1 MEDYRKM
8 KYSINVINLFCFAL
22 FCQFTSAQNN
32 EQSESDIFE
41 FQLLRQNDSIVINN
55 PQNFYQK
62 VKSIP
67 LGKNHSLSLG
77 GSYRFQAEAFIN
89 EQFDKNQDQND
100 YWFLH
105 RGMFHAHLQLGSKF
119 EIFGELNSSLVSSK
133 ENISP
138 VDKDELSINQFFARY
153 QFNDNFNML
162 VGRQNMRLGTGRL
175 IDVREG
181 PNVRLSFDMAQ
192 LQYEDL
198 NTKISGFYA
207 IPVQQQFGVFD
218 NDAFETDE
226 TLSAVYWTQKWSEK
240 TNTDF
245 YIFYK
250 EEADKTWNSETA
262 NDYRTSFGLRHFGT
276 WKGLDYNN
284 EFVCQLGEFGSGT
297 ILAWTASFI
306 IEKEFSA
313 STPFT
318 LGIKTEAISGD
329 KNSND
334 NSLNTFDALY
344 PRGAYFGRVARFG
357 PSNLIDVHPYF
368 KSKIGKVAIEFD
380 YVAFW
385 RFSAN
390 DGVYN
395 PALMMDYPPEND
407 ERFIGNQIGAI
418 AGYQLGNF
426 INFELESNVI
436 FPGAFLQQSNQG
448 DTLYHFVFTTEI
460 KF

>member
-1 MEDYRKM
+1 M
-8 KYSINVINLFCFAL
+8 KIVTVIVCLICLMLVPQRA
-22 FCQFTSAQNN
+22 TSQNT
-32 EQSESDIFE
+32 EQSESNVLD
-41 FQLLRQNDSIVINN
+41 FQLLRQNDSIVIDE
-55 PQNFYQK
+55 PQDFYQEI
-62 VKSIP
+62 KSIA
-67 LGKNHSLSLG
+67 LDNNTTLSFG
-77 GSYRFQAEAFIN
+77 GSYRFQAEAYIN

-105 RGMFHAHLQLGSKF
+105 RGMLHAHLKLGSKF
-119 EIFGELNSSLVSSK
+119 EIFGELNSSFVSSK
-133 ENISP
+133 EAIAP
-138 VDKDELSINQFFARY
+138 VDKDELNVNQLFARY
-153 QFNDNFNML
+153 QFNDNFNLL

-192 LQYEDL
+192 LQYTNQ
-198 NTKISGFYA
+198 NTKITGFYC
-207 IPVQQQFGVFD
+207 IPVQQQLGVFD

-226 TLSAVYWTQKWSEK
+226 TLSALYWTQNWTGK
-240 TNTDF
+240 TSTDF
-245 YIFYK
+245 YIFYT
-250 EEADKTWNSETA
+250 EEADKSWNEVTA
-262 NDYRTSFGLRHFGT
+262 KDYRTSFGLRHFGT
-276 WKGLDYNN
+276 WQSLNYNN
-284 EFVCQLGEFGSGT
+284 EFVYQLGTFGSET
-297 ILAWTASFI
+297 ISAWTASLI
-306 IEKEFSA
+306 IEKEFNVA
-313 STPFT
+313 TPFT
-318 LGIKTEAISGD
+318 IGAKIEAISGD
-329 KNSND
+329 KTSDDNTLNS
-334 NSLNTFDALY
+334 FDALY

-368 KSKIGKVAIEFD
+368 KSKIGKIDIEFD

-418 AGYQLGNF
+418 AGYRLNNF
-426 INFELESNVI
+426 ISFELESNVI

-448 DTLYHFVFTTEI
+448 DTLYHFVLTSEI

>member
-1 MEDYRKM
+1 M
-8 KYSINVINLFCFAL
+8 KIATTILCLICLFLMPQFAL
-22 FCQFTSAQNN
+22 AQNTK
-32 EQSESDIFE
+32 QSESNVLD
-41 FQLLRQNDSIVINN
+41 FQLLRQNDSIVIDE
-55 PQNFYQK
+55 PQDFYQEI
-62 VKSIP
+62 KSIA
-67 LGKNHSLSLG
+67 LGNNTTLSFG

-89 EQFDKNQDQND
+89 EQFDKNKDQNKS
-100 YWFLH
+100 WFLH
-105 RGMFHAHLQLGSKF
+105 RGMLHAHLKLGSKF

-133 ENISP
+133 EAIVP
-138 VDKDELSINQFFARY
+138 VDKDELNINQLFARY
-153 QFNDNFNML
+153 QFNDNFNIL

-192 LQYEDL
+192 LQYSNQ
-198 NTKISGFYA
+198 NTKISVFYA
-207 IPVQQQFGVFD
+207 IPAQQQLGVFD

-226 TLSAVYWTQKWSEK
+226 TLSSIYWTQNWTDK
-240 TNTDF
+240 TNTDV
-245 YIFYK
+245 YIFHK
-250 EEADKTWNSETA
+250 EEANKTWNTSAA
-262 NDYRTSFGLRHFGT
+262 NDNRTSIGLRHFGT
-276 WKGLDYNN
+276 WKGLNYNN
-284 EFVCQLGEFGSGT
+284 EFVYQLGKFGSET
-297 ILAWTASFI
+297 ISAWTASFI
-306 IEKEFSA
+306 IEKEFSVA
-313 STPFT
+313 TPFT

-334 NSLNTFDALY
+334 NTLNSFDALY

-368 KSKIGKVAIEFD
+368 KSKIGKIDIEFD

-385 RFSAN
+385 RFSTN

-418 AGYQLGNF
+418 AGYQLNNF
-426 INFELESNVI
+426 IGFELESNVI
-436 FPGAFLQQSNQG
+436 FPGAFLQQTSQG

>member
-1 MEDYRKM
+1 M
-8 KYSINVINLFCFAL
+8 KIATTILCLICLFLMPQFAL
-22 FCQFTSAQNN
+22 AQNTK
-32 EQSESDIFE
+32 QSESNVLD
-41 FQLLRQNDSIVINN
+41 FQLLRQNDSIVIDE
-55 PQNFYQK
+55 PQDFYQEI
-62 VKSIP
+62 KSIA
-67 LGKNHSLSLG
+67 LENNTTLSFG

-89 EQFDKNQDQND
+89 EQFDKNKDQNKS
-100 YWFLH
+100 WFLH
-105 RGMFHAHLQLGSKF
+105 RGMLHAHLKLGSKF

-133 ENISP
+133 ESIAP
-138 VDKDELSINQFFARY
+138 VDKDKLNINQLFARY
-153 QFNDNFNML
+153 QFNDNFNIL

-181 PNVRLSFDMAQ
+181 PNVRLSFDKAQ
-192 LQYEDL
+192 LQYSNQ
-198 NTKISGFYA
+198 NTKITGFYA
-207 IPVQQQFGVFD
+207 IPVQQQLGVFD

-226 TLSAVYWTQKWSEK
+226 TLSSIYWTQNWTDK
-240 TNTDF
+240 TNTDV
-245 YIFYK
+245 YIFHK
-250 EEADKTWNSETA
+250 EEANKTWNTSAA
-262 NDYRTSFGLRHFGT
+262 NDNRTSIGLRHFGT
-276 WKGLDYNN
+276 WKGLNYNN
-284 EFVCQLGEFGSGT
+284 EFVYQLGKFGSET
-297 ILAWTASFI
+297 ISAWTASFI
-306 IEKEFSA
+306 IEKEFSVA
-313 STPFT
+313 TPFT

-334 NSLNTFDALY
+334 NTLNSFDALY

-368 KSKIGKVAIEFD
+368 KSKIGKIDIEFD

-385 RFSAN
+385 RFSTN

-418 AGYQLGNF
+418 AGYQLNNF
-426 INFELESNVI
+426 IGFELESNVI

-448 DTLYHFVFTTEI
+448 DTLYHFVFTTEF

>member
-1 MEDYRKM
+1 M
-8 KYSINVINLFCFAL
+8 KIATTILCLICLFLMPQVAL
-22 FCQFTSAQNN
+22 AQNTK
-32 EQSESDIFE
+32 QSKSNVLG
-41 FQLLRQNDSIVINN
+41 FQWLRQNDSIVIDE
-55 PQNFYQK
+55 PQDFYQEI
-62 VKSIP
+62 KSIA
-67 LGKNHSLSLG
+67 LGNTTTLSFG
-77 GSYRFQAEAFIN
+77 GSYRFQIEAYIN

-105 RGMFHAHLQLGSKF
+105 RGMIHAHLKMGSKF

-133 ENISP
+133 EAIAP
-138 VDKDELSINQFFARY
+138 VDKDELNVNQLFARY

-192 LQYEDL
+192 LQYTNQ
-198 NTKISGFYA
+198 NTKITGFYA
-207 IPVQQQFGVFD
+207 IPVQQQFGIFD
-218 NDAFETDE
+218 NDAFQTDE
-226 TLSAVYWTQKWSEK
+226 THSALYWTQNWTEK

-250 EEADKTWNSETA
+250 EETDKSWNEVTA

-276 WKGLDYNN
+276 WQGLNYNN
-284 EFVCQLGEFGSGT
+284 EFVYQLGKFGSET
-297 ILAWTASFI
+297 ISAWTASLI
-306 IEKEFSA
+306 IEKEFDA
-313 STPFT
+313 ATPFT
-318 LGIKTEAISGD
+318 IGAKTEAISGD
-329 KNSND
+329 KTSDDNTLNS
-334 NSLNTFDALY
+334 FDALY

-357 PSNLIDVHPYF
+357 PSNLIDVHPYI
-368 KSKIGKVAIEFD
+368 KSKIGKIDIEFD

-385 RFSAN
+385 RFSTN

-395 PALMMDYPPEND
+395 PALIINYPPEND

-418 AGYQLGNF
+418 TGYQLNNF
-426 INFELESNVI
+426 ISFELESNVI
-436 FPGAFLQQSNQG
+436 FPGAFLQQSSQG